1 MDAPS
6 LDGLPLIIST
16 GVGVFFAMSAALNKW
31 LDSQKNET
39 TQVSIL
45 QADRDDWKEKAEL
58 FEAKAEQA
66 WSTVNS
72 INKELTEL
80 KVSNGVMAEQLTQLR
95 RENAEQRETLQRFM
109 RSQNGRANPE
119 SVG

>member
-6 LDGLPLIIST
+6 LEGLPLIIST

-66 WSTVNS
+66 WSTVNAL
-72 INKELTEL
+72 NKELSDIKIQNARME
-80 KVSNGVMAEQLTQLR
+80 EQLVQLR

-109 RSQNGRANPE
+109 RSNDGRTNPQN
-119 SVG
+119 VG

>member
-66 WSTVNS
+66 WSTVNAL
-72 INKELTEL
+72 NKELGEI
-80 KVSNGVMAEQLTQLR
+80 KVQNARMDEQLTQLR

>member
-1 MDAPS
+1 MDAPD
-6 LDGLPLIIST
+6 LNGLPLIIST
-16 GVGVFFAMSAALNKW
+16 GVGVFFAMSAALSKW

-66 WSTVNS
+66 WSTVNQL
-72 INKELTEL
+72 NKDLTEL
-80 KVSNGVMAEQLTQLR
+80 KVSNGIMTEQLAQLR
-95 RENAEQRETLQRFM
+95 RENAELRDNLQAFM
-109 RSQNGRANPE
+109 RSQNG
-119 SVG
+119 